1 MKLKAL
7 LPKTTEYA
15 AEFHKRKQTGVATMK
30 ENYTS
35 ACRLNSWQIS
45 VLGVWKSTSSSS
57 ERTLSDDY
65 HTLFCEGSH
74 MEHPAHTHTRCS
86 FHKYSCR
93 QCFELLKGKFNT
105 MDIVF
110 SKMWYI

>member
-74 MEHPAHTHTRCS
+74 MEHPAHTHAVVFTNTAVVS
-86 FHKYSCR
+86 ALNY
-93 QCFELLKGKFNT
+93 LKVSLT
-105 MDIVF
+105 QWV
-110 SKMWYI
+110 